1 MASSP
6 SGYSLFAN
14 HYWLELMAKSPN
26 KPAMI
31 VTGPIA
37 ENRRARYD
45 YEITD
50 TLEAGIVLTGTEVK
64 SLRTGKAQI
73 TEAYASPERGEL
85 WLINAHIPEYLQANR
100 FNHEE
105 KRPRKLLVKKKELAR
120 LSQDVERAGNTIVPM
135 KLYFNEQGRAK
146 LLIGVGKGKKS
157 FDKRETERNRDW
169 NRDKSRIM
177 KEGGRG

>member
-1 MASSP
+1 
-6 SGYSLFAN
+6 
-14 HYWLELMAKSPN
+14 
-26 KPAMI
+26 MI

-64 SLRTGKAQI
+64 SLRIGKAQI

-105 KRPRKLLVKKKELAR
+105 KRPRKLLVKKKDLAR

>member
-1 MASSP
+1 
-6 SGYSLFAN
+6 
-14 HYWLELMAKSPN
+14 MAKAPS

-31 VTGPIA
+31 VTGPVA
-37 ENRRARYD
+37 ENRRARFD
-45 YEITD
+45 YEILD
-50 TLEAGIVLTGTEVK
+50 TLEAGIMLTGTEVK
-64 SLRTGKAQI
+64 SLRQGKAQI
-73 TEAYASPERGEL
+73 TESYASPERGEL

-105 KRPRKLLVKKKELAR
+105 KRPRKLLVSRKQLAK
-120 LSQDVERAGNTIVPM
+120 LSQDVERAGNTIVPL

-157 FDKRETERNRDW
+157 FDKRETEKKRDW
-169 NRDKSRIM
+169 NREKGRIL